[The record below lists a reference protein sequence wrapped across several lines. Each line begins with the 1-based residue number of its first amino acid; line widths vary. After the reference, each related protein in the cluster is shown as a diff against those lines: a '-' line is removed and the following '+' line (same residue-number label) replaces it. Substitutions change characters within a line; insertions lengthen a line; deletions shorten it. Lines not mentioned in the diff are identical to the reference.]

1 MERRTVLA
9 SIGIGLTTAAAGCLS
24 ETDATADPGSESESN
39 PESESTP
46 ENDDRSLATQAESA
60 PTTVE
65 SGATVDRRIGDE
77 TLADSGL
84 RKPVQVALTNRA
96 SETHTPALVIERDE
110 TTVLEESFELGADAA
125 VHVSLSD
132 LDEFTVRATLP
143 DAEQAETVTV
153 GRDQFDCNA
162 TTATIAVQDDGTL
175 ESSVISTLMACRGVV
190 TATVERDETNS
201 TTVGAMPGASEQD
214 AADAKHGVVVH
225 NPTAQTWTTRILLEE
240 SSDPTFDGVYTLEPG
255 ATAEIELAES
265 GEYDLDVTVL
275 ETDATEHEQIGA
287 TSFDCNTS
295 TTQAELDAAGTVDLT
310 TISTRMACPDDE
322 FSE

>member
-9 SIGIGLTTAAAGCLS
+9 SIGIGMTTAAAGCLS

-39 PESESTP
+39 PESTP
-46 ENDDRSLATQAESA
+46 ENDARSLATQAESA

-65 SGATVDRRIGDE
+65 SGATADRLIGDE

-96 SETHTPALVIERDE
+96 SETHTPALVIERNG

-162 TTATIAVQDDGTL
+162 TTATVAVQDDGTL
-175 ESSVISTLMACRGVV
+175 ESSVVSTLMACGGVV
-190 TATVERDETNS
+190 TTTVERDETNS
-201 TTVGAMPGASEQD
+201 TTVGAMPGASEQES
-214 AADAKHGVVVH
+214 ADARHGIVVH
-225 NPTAQTWTTRILLEE
+225 NPTAQAWTTHILLEE
-240 SSDPTFDGVYTLEPG
+240 SSDRTFDGVYTLEPG

-265 GEYDLDVTVL
+265 GEYSLDVTVL
-275 ETDATEHEQIGA
+275 ETDATEHEHIGA
-287 TSFDCNTS
+287 TYFDCNTS
-295 TTQAELDAAGTVDLT
+295 TTQAELDAAGTLELA
-310 TISTRMACPDDE
+310 TISTQMACPDDE